1 MGKSK
6 SSGKTWDVRITGYGV
21 KPASEFI
28 ANPNNWRL
36 HPEEQR
42 QAVMGSLDTLGW
54 IDVVIEN
61 TRTGYLIDGHERLW
75 EALKCG
81 ENTPVPFIQ
90 VDLSEEEEAQALA
103 TLDPITGMAR
113 ADREKLSELIQSIQ
127 SDDARVQAMIAE
139 IAKQNGLY
147 EDGQQPASEDR
158 EAKETVLNQWK
169 TAPGQ
174 VWSYEGVGISGTLQ
188 LSDGVDTQTAAV
200 ILDSISGLGLSVSR
214 EGEVEE
220 EMTEP
225 DFSGIGW

>member
-6 SSGKTWDVRITGYGV
+6 STGKTWDVRITGYGV
-21 KPASEFI
+21 KAASEFS

-61 TRTGYLIDGHERLW
+61 SRTGYLIDGHERLW

-81 ENTPVPFIQ
+81 EKTPVPYIQ

-113 ADREKLSELIQSIQ
+113 PDREKLNELIHSIQ

-139 IAKQNGLY
+139 IARQNGLY
-147 EDGQQPASEDR
+147 EDGEQPDDQD
-158 EAKETVLNQWK
+158 KETLESVLDQWR

-174 VWSYEGVGISGTLQ
+174 VWSYEGVGIAGTIK
-188 LSDGVDTQTAAV
+188 LSEGLDTRTASM
-200 ILDSISGLGLSVSR
+200 ILDTLNSLGLSVSR
-214 EGEVEE
+214 DGDADEPTGQ
-220 EMTEP
+220 P
-225 DFSGIGW
+225 DFSGVGW